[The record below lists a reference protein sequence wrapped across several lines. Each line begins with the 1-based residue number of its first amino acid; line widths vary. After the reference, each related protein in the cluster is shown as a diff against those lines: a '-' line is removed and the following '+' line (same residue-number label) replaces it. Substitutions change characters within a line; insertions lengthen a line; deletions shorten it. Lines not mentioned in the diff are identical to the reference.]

1 MILRELNELYKR
13 LKETGD
19 KKELIPS
26 IGESV
31 QKFSFK
37 VVIRQNGDFVR
48 VEDIRESHNKKL
60 IPRNCLVLGEAKPS
74 GQGINPCFLWDNS
87 AYMLGFSLDE
97 KKQTVGD
104 LERTKKSFEE
114 FRKKHLEF
122 REKINSPNFDAVCKF
137 LENWS
142 ENSLLEERTKE
153 YVDKYENNGY
163 FEILESNFPVHDDEQ
178 IKGWWGKEG
187 QYLWQGDVNNVESMC
202 LVSGEVGRI
211 ATLHNP
217 PIKGVLNAQ
226 SAGAKL
232 VSFNCESFNSY
243 GKKQSVNSPVL
254 EEVAF
259 GYCNA
264 LNYLLRREE
273 SRTRIGD
280 ATVVY
285 WTDAPKQDA
294 DEMEFFLGASLDPS
308 KLDAQDSVL
317 GQRVREYLTRI
328 SKGMSIGDQLKM
340 SDVRYHIL
348 GLSPNAA
355 RLSVRFY
362 KQGPLAEF
370 VENIRRHFSDLSLQ
384 KRGEKIKDP
393 DFISPYKILRE
404 TVRAA
409 DDISP
414 LWAGALM
421 NSILFNQRYP
431 DSIASAIFMRFCV
444 ENNEHKINYV
454 RCAFIKAWLT
464 RKSSKY
470 QLKPM
475 LDEENTQVGYV
486 LGRLF
491 SLLYDT
497 QTDHGKNKLNRTIL
511 DAYYGSASTT
521 PAVVFPR
528 LLNLYRHHI
537 NKLSSEGLKVIRE
550 KQVQNVMEKLE
561 KFPSR
566 LSMEQQGLFA
576 LGFYHQTQELFV
588 KKSDDV
594 NL

>member
-13 LKETGD
+13 LKETGN
-19 KKELIPS
+19 KNELIPS
-26 IGESV
+26 LGESV

-60 IPRNCLVLGEAKPS
+60 IPRNCLTLGEAKPS
-74 GQGINPCFLWDNS
+74 GAGINPCFLWDNS
-87 AYMLGFSLDE
+87 VYMLGFSLDE
-97 KKQTVGD
+97 KKQT
-104 LERTKKSFEE
+104 ERTKKSFEV
-114 FRKKHLEF
+114 FRKKHIEF

-153 YVDKYENNGY
+153 YEGKYKNNGY
-163 FEILESNFPVHDDEQ
+163 FEILETNQPVHEDSNV
-178 IKGWWGKEG
+178 KTWWVNEG
-187 QYLWQGDVNNVESMC
+187 QYLWQDVVNEDKGDTGMC
-202 LVSGEVGRI
+202 LVCGDVGRI
-211 ATLHNP
+211 VRLHNP

-226 SAGAKL
+226 TAGAKL
-232 VSFNCESFNSY
+232 VSFNCKSFESY
-243 GKKQSVNSPVL
+243 GKEQSENSPVL
-254 EEVAF
+254 EEIAF

-264 LNYLLRREE
+264 LNHLLRREE

-308 KLDAQDSVL
+308 KLEAQDSVL

-328 SKGMSIGDQLKM
+328 SKGISIDDQLEI
-340 SDVRYHIL
+340 SNVRYHIL

-362 KQGPLAEF
+362 KQGPLVEF
-370 VENIRRHFSDLSLQ
+370 VENIRRHFSNLNLQ
-384 KRGEKIKDP
+384 KRSEKFKDP
-393 DFISPYKILRE
+393 DFISPYRILRE
-404 TVRAA
+404 TARDS

-431 DSIASAIFMRFCV
+431 DSIASAILMRFCV
-444 ENNEHKINYV
+444 ENNEHKVNYV

-475 LDEENTQVGYV
+475 LDETNTQVGYV

-491 SLLYDT
+491 ALLQKT
-497 QTDHGKNKLNRTIL
+497 QTDGADNLNRTIL
-511 DAYYGSASTT
+511 DTYYGSASTT

-576 LGFYHQTQELFV
+576 LGFYHQTQELFA
-588 KKSDDV
+588 KKTDDK